1 MHYLWQTAIPVGS
14 ISISIVCSKKKQ
26 IKLLLIC
33 HRAALQPEGRARRES
48 RGEDRRAFSDQ
59 LGSLRKRRGFLTNSF
74 PPTVTLNFF
83 STRMTK
89 YFSWCTFQTLH
100 PCVKVANYQK
110 SQAFW
115 LCDDV
120 LRPVVG
126 LRLRYCMSF
135 LGLL

>member
-48 RGEDRRAFSDQ
+48 RGDRRAFSDQ

-126 LRLRYCMSF
+126 LCLRYCMSF